1 MASITLQACPRCNGA
16 VLDYA
21 RSAEDGPM
29 CITCGWRDN
38 RVSASVQ
45 AEVDGHIGDEFVEH
59 VYTHHC
65 AGRGKPPLSG
75 WEREKRRRLRA
86 GTGERQLNTA

>member
-29 CITCGWRDN
+29 CLTCGWRDLQ
-38 RVSASVQ
+38 VSDAVQ
-45 AEVDGHIGDEFVEH
+45 AEVDDHIGEDFVEH
-59 VYTHHC
+59 VYTHHQV
-65 AGRGKPPLSG
+65 GRGKPALSG
-75 WEREKRRRLRA
+75 WEREKRRRQRQGPA
-86 GTGERQLNTA
+86 ERELNTA